1 MTVSAEICRATAAVY
16 FCTFSILCN
25 LFSRTVSKCHPLG
38 ARYQLLGVT
47 CGNHWDSGPSR
58 CTVYNVWRKLSVRR
72 LGPSDLLHTDVL
84 HHAQLSICNTHRS
97 ARDETKRSAARPSLT
112 ATQRLPD
119 SLLILLR
126 ALGRIT
132 AVITAIHLFFGRDGT
147 YTLNVQNSCRD
158 GTINTANYY
167 QNQFF
172 IHENMIFDQYGV
184 QTFELPTVCGK
195 SCYCCG
201 NPHALIQAREV
212 IDLSLIHI

>member
-1 MTVSAEICRATAAVY
+1 MAKAHPQCNACHPRIQFFQRISAIMTVSAEICRAIATVY

-47 CGNHWDSGPSR
+47 CGKHWDSGPSR

-72 LGPSDLLHTDVL
+72 LSPSDLLHTDVL

-147 YTLNVQNSCRD
+147 YTSNVQNSCRD

-167 QNQFF
+167 QN
-172 IHENMIFDQYGV
+172 
-184 QTFELPTVCGK
+184 
-195 SCYCCG
+195 
-201 NPHALIQAREV
+201 
-212 IDLSLIHI
+212 

>member
-1 MTVSAEICRATAAVY
+1 M
-16 FCTFSILCN
+16 
-25 LFSRTVSKCHPLG
+25 
-38 ARYQLLGVT
+38 
-47 CGNHWDSGPSR
+47 
-58 CTVYNVWRKLSVRR
+58 WRKLSVRR

-84 HHAQLSICNTHRS
+84 HYAQLSICNTHRS

-147 YTLNVQNSCRD
+147 YTSNVQNSCRD

-212 IDLSLIHI
+212 IDLAASHTVNSPSSGGRCSVSHVISCTALPTCSVDTVNAVGNSCGNGWLACLNNTSIRTLNVL